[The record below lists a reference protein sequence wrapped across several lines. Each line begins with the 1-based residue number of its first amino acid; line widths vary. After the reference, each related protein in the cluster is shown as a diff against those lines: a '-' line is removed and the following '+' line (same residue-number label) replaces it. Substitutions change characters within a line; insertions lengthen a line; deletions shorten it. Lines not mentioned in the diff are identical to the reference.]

1 MPHCHMNHLL
11 YHTTE
16 DTAILTSPWINI
28 GPSVLMQGL
37 KTIHKAGPSPTLRTQ
52 GCNINSQCRPWWW
65 HALALCS

>member
-16 DTAILTSPWINI
+16 DTAILTSPWISI

-37 KTIHKAGPSPTLRTQ
+37 KTSLLYTKLVLHQL
-52 GCNINSQCRPWWW
+52 
-65 HALALCS
+65 